1 MTFKH
6 KTAISYNVI
15 YNKND
20 LKWQSFSYSK
30 NLLGMKINATN
41 H

>member
-1 MTFKH
+1 MTIKH

-15 YNKND
+15 SNKNG
-20 LKWQSFSYSK
+20 LKWQSFSDSN